1 MLIERVAARL
11 ATPRVRAMTFR
22 LSAALAPLAL
32 LATTALAPA
41 PLLARTPVA
50 LNATVSAADP
60 RAAQAGQEILR
71 KGGSATD
78 AAIAMMLT
86 LGVVEPHNSGIGGGG
101 FLMHHDG
108 DTGLLESI
116 DGRET
121 APAAARPDR
130 FLGPD
135 GKPLPFVQAW
145 PGGYSVGVPGNLR
158 LAWDAHRKWGKLPW
172 ADLFQP
178 AIKLAEDG
186 YELGERTATAL
197 DRLKDIW
204 KDFPEIQ
211 SYFWVDGAPPPVGTL
226 LKNPPLA
233 ALYKRIAAEGPDAF
247 YHGDNAQAIAKAVTD
262 APRNPVPMT
271 MADLAGYEAK
281 ARKPVC
287 GKYRAYTICGMG
299 PASAGGVTVLEIL
312 GMVERFP
319 LGQWGKDDPRS
330 WHVIG
335 EAMQLAYAD
344 RDTWLGDPDFVSV
357 PVSGMIDPAYLK
369 RRSAMIRL
377 DRSLRAYEPGTP
389 PGAQPRTAA
398 GPRPEVG
405 TSHFVA
411 VDRNG
416 DVASW
421 TSTIESFFGSQ
432 LVANGVILNNE
443 LTDFSSAPEKD
454 GKPVANR
461 VEPGKRP
468 LSSMSPTIV
477 YDDKGTPIFTVGAA
491 GGRTIIMQVAKALIA
506 HFDWGLS
513 AQESIAHGLIYY
525 NKDGLVLEQGTALEA
540 MKAPLERLG
549 HHVTLS
555 PLGLKANAAE
565 RTADGHWVGAADP
578 RSPGVSL
585 QE

>member
-1 MLIERVAARL
+1 
-11 ATPRVRAMTFR
+11 MTFR
-22 LSAALAPLAL
+22 LFGLLAPFALYALSPSPLA
-32 LATTALAPA
+32 
-41 PLLARTPVA
+41 AREPVA
-50 LNATVSAADP
+50 VNATVSAADP
-60 RAAQAGQEILR
+60 RAAEAGQEILR
-71 KGGSATD
+71 RGGSATD

-86 LGVVEPHNSGIGGGG
+86 LNVVEPHNSGIGGGG

-108 DTGLLESI
+108 RTGVLESI

-130 FLGPD
+130 FMGAD
-135 GKPLPFVQAW
+135 GKPLSFRDAW
-145 PGGYSVGVPGNLR
+145 PGGYSVGVPGNVR
-158 LAWDAHRKWGKLPW
+158 LAWEAHRKWGKLPW
-172 ADLFQP
+172 AELFQP
-178 AIKLAEDG
+178 AIRLAEQGFEVRQRLD
-186 YELGERTATAL
+186 TAMKAVAP
-197 DRLKDIW
+197 IW
-204 KDFPEIQ
+204 ADFPEIQ
-211 SYFWVDGAPPPVGTL
+211 KYFWIDGKPAPMGTI

-233 ALYKRIAAEGPDAF
+233 ALFRRIAAEGPDAF
-247 YHGDNAQAIAKAVTD
+247 YLGDNARMVADTVSKA
-262 APRNPVPMT
+262 PKNPVPMT
-271 MADLAGYEAK
+271 EADLAAYQAK
-281 ARKPVC
+281 PRKPVC
-287 GKYRAYTICGMG
+287 GPYHGYTICGMG
-299 PASAGGVTVLEIL
+299 PASAGGITVLQVL

-319 LGQWGKDDPRS
+319 LAKWGKDDPRS

-344 RDTWLGDPDFVSV
+344 RDNWLGDPEFVSV
-357 PVSGMIDPAYLK
+357 PISGLIDPGYL
-369 RRSAMIRL
+369 RQRSALISMG
-377 DRSLRAYEPGTP
+377 RALNVYRPGTP
-389 PGAQPRTAA
+389 PGAEKRTAA
-398 GPRPEVG
+398 LPQPESG

-416 DVASW
+416 DIAAW

-443 LTDFSSAPEKD
+443 LTDFSFTPEKD
-454 GKPVANR
+454 GAPVANR

-477 YDDKGTPIFTVGAA
+477 YDAAGTPVFTIGAA

-513 AQESIAHGLIYY
+513 AQDSIALGFEFFDR
-525 NKDGLVLEQGTALEA
+525 DGLVLEQGTSLEA
-540 MKAPLERLG
+540 MKAPLEKLG
-549 HHVTLS
+549 HKVS
-555 PLGLKANAAE
+555 ISRFGLKANAAE

>member
-1 MLIERVAARL
+1 ML
-11 ATPRVRAMTFR
+11 PR
-22 LSAALAPLAL
+22 LSRLLASLAL
-32 LATTALAPA
+32 IPTPAVARAPVS
-41 PLLARTPVA
+41 T
-50 LNATVSAADP
+50 NATVSAADP
-60 RAAQAGQEILR
+60 RAAQAGQAILR
-71 KGGSATD
+71 QGGSATD

-86 LGVVEPHNSGIGGGG
+86 LNVVEPHNSGIGGGG

-108 DTGLLESI
+108 ATGQLESI

-130 FLGPD
+130 FMGAD
-135 GKPLPFVQAW
+135 GKPLPFMQAW
-145 PGGYSVGVPGNLR
+145 PGGYSAGVPGNLR
-158 LAWDAHRKWGKLPW
+158 LAWDAHKKWGKLPW
-172 ADLFQP
+172 ADLFAP
-178 AIKLAEDG
+178 AIRYAQDG
-186 YELGERTATAL
+186 FVLGERTATAL
-197 DRLKDIW
+197 RATQGIW
-204 KDFPEIQ
+204 ADFPEIQ
-211 SYFWVDGAPPPVGTL
+211 KLFWVNGAPPPVGTT

-233 ALYKRIAAEGPDAF
+233 ALFKRIAAEGPDAF
-247 YHGDNAQAIAKAVTD
+247 YTGENARLISDAVTN
-262 APRNPVPMT
+262 APKNPVPMT
-271 MADLAGYEAK
+271 EADLAAYK
-281 ARKPVC
+281 AQPRKPVC
-287 GKYRAYTICGMG
+287 GHYRIYTVCGMG

-319 LGQWGKDDPRS
+319 LRQWGKDDPRS

-344 RDTWLGDPDFVSV
+344 RETWLGDPDFVSV

-369 RRSAMIRL
+369 QRSSLIRL
-377 DRSLRAYEPGTP
+377 NKALTAYTPGTP

-398 GPRPEVG
+398 LPQPESG

-416 DVASW
+416 DIAAW

-432 LVANGVILNNE
+432 LIANGVILNNE
-443 LTDFSSAPEKD
+443 LTDFSFTPEKD

-477 YDDKGTPIFTVGAA
+477 YDASGTPIFTVGAA
-491 GGRTIIMQVAKALIA
+491 GGKTIIMQVAKALIA

-513 AQESIAHGLIYY
+513 AQESIAHGLLFF
-525 NKDGLVLEQGTALEA
+525 NGEGLVLEQGTSLEA
-540 MKAPLERLG
+540 MKAPLEKLG
-549 HHVTLS
+549 HRVS
-555 PLGLKANAAE
+555 INRMGLKANAAE
-565 RTADGHWVGAADP
+565 RLSDGHWQGAADP

>member
-1 MLIERVAARL
+1 MILRLSGLLASVAFLALSPLPAAARE
-11 ATPRVRAMTFR
+11 
-22 LSAALAPLAL
+22 
-32 LATTALAPA
+32 
-41 PLLARTPVA
+41 PVST
-50 LNATVSAADP
+50 NATVSAADP

-108 DTGLLESI
+108 KTGVLDSI

-121 APAAARPDR
+121 APAAAKPDR
-130 FLGPD
+130 FMGPD
-135 GKPLPFVQAW
+135 GKPLPFMQAW
-145 PGGYSVGVPGNLR
+145 PGGYSAGVPGNLR
-158 LAWDAHRKWGKLPW
+158 MAWDAHKKWGKLPW

-178 AIKLAEDG
+178 AIRYAQDG
-186 YELGERTATAL
+186 YQLGERTATAL
-197 DRLKDIW
+197 RATQNIW
-204 KDFPEIQ
+204 ADFPEIQ
-211 SYFWVDGAPPPVGTL
+211 KYFWVDGAPPPVGTL

-247 YHGDNAQAIAKAVTD
+247 YIGENARLISQAVTN

-271 MADLAGYEAK
+271 EADIAAYK
-281 ARKPVC
+281 AEPRKPVC
-287 GKYRAYTICGMG
+287 GHYRVYTVCGMG
-299 PASAGGVTVLEIL
+299 PVSAGGITVLEIL

-319 LGQWGKDDPRS
+319 LAQWGKDDPRS

-344 RDTWLGDPDFVSV
+344 RDTWLGDPAFVSV
-357 PVSGMIDPAYLK
+357 PISGMIDPAYLK
-369 RRSAMIRL
+369 QRSSLIRL
-377 DRSLRAYEPGTP
+377 NKALNVYKPGTP
-389 PGAQPRTAA
+389 PGAQLRTASL
-398 GPRPEVG
+398 PQPESG

-411 VDRNG
+411 VDHDG
-416 DVASW
+416 DIAAW

-432 LVANGVILNNE
+432 LIANGVILNNE
-443 LTDFSSAPEKD
+443 LTDFSFTPEKD

-461 VEPGKRP
+461 VEAGKRP

-477 YDDKGTPIFTVGAA
+477 YDEKGTPIFTVGAA
-491 GGRTIIMQVAKALIA
+491 GGKTIIMQVAKALIA

-513 AQESIAHGLIYY
+513 AQDSIAHGLEFF
-525 NKDGLVLEQGTALEA
+525 NGDGLVLEQGTSLEA
-540 MKAPLERLG
+540 MKAPLEKLG
-549 HHVTLS
+549 HRVS
-555 PLGLKANAAE
+555 ISKLGLKANAAE
-565 RTADGHWVGAADP
+565 RMPDGRWVGAADP

>member
-1 MLIERVAARL
+1 
-11 ATPRVRAMTFR
+11 MTFR
-22 LSAALAPLAL
+22 LFGLLAPFALYALSPSPLA
-32 LATTALAPA
+32 
-41 PLLARTPVA
+41 ARDTVA
-50 LNATVSAADP
+50 VNATVSAADP
-60 RAAQAGQEILR
+60 RAAEAGQEILR
-71 KGGSATD
+71 RGGSATD

-86 LGVVEPHNSGIGGGG
+86 LNVVEPHNSGIGGGG

-108 DTGLLESI
+108 RTGVLESI

-130 FLGPD
+130 FMGAD
-135 GKPLPFVQAW
+135 GKPLSFRDAW
-145 PGGYSVGVPGNLR
+145 PGGYSVGVPGNVR
-158 LAWDAHRKWGKLPW
+158 LAWEAHRKWGKLPW
-172 ADLFQP
+172 AELFQP
-178 AIKLAEDG
+178 AIRLAEQGFEVRQRLD
-186 YELGERTATAL
+186 TAMKAVAP
-197 DRLKDIW
+197 IW
-204 KDFPEIQ
+204 ADFPEIQ
-211 SYFWVDGAPPPVGTL
+211 KYFWIDGKPAPMGTI

-233 ALYKRIAAEGPDAF
+233 ALFRRIAAEGPEAF
-247 YHGDNAQAIAKAVTD
+247 YLGDNARMVADAVSKA
-262 APRNPVPMT
+262 PKNPVPMT
-271 MADLAGYEAK
+271 EADLAAYQAK
-281 ARKPVC
+281 PRKPVC
-287 GKYRAYTICGMG
+287 GPYHGYTICGMG
-299 PASAGGVTVLEIL
+299 PASAGGITVLQVL

-319 LGQWGKDDPRS
+319 LAKWGKDDPRS

-344 RDTWLGDPDFVSV
+344 RDNWLGDPEFVSV
-357 PVSGMIDPAYLK
+357 PISGLIDPGYL
-369 RRSAMIRL
+369 RQRSALISMG
-377 DRSLRAYEPGTP
+377 RALNVYRPGTP
-389 PGAQPRTAA
+389 PGAEKRTAA
-398 GPRPEVG
+398 LPQPESG

-416 DVASW
+416 DIAAW

-443 LTDFSSAPEKD
+443 LTDFSFTPEKD
-454 GKPVANR
+454 GAPVANR

-477 YDDKGTPIFTVGAA
+477 YDAAGTPVFTIGAA

-513 AQESIAHGLIYY
+513 AQDSIALGFEFFDR
-525 NKDGLVLEQGTALEA
+525 DGLVLEQGTSLEA
-540 MKAPLERLG
+540 MKAPLEKLG
-549 HHVTLS
+549 HKVS
-555 PLGLKANAAE
+555 ISRFGLKANAAE

>member
-1 MLIERVAARL
+1 MTSRLSGLLAPFALYALIPTPLAARE
-11 ATPRVRAMTFR
+11 
-22 LSAALAPLAL
+22 
-32 LATTALAPA
+32 
-41 PLLARTPVA
+41 PVSV
-50 LNATVSAADP
+50 NATVSAADP
-60 RAAQAGQEILR
+60 RAAEAGQEILR

-78 AAIAMMLT
+78 AAIAMMLA
-86 LGVVEPHNSGIGGGG
+86 LNVVEPHNSGIGGGG

-108 DTGLLESI
+108 RTGVLESI

-130 FLGPD
+130 FVGPD
-135 GKPLPFVQAW
+135 GQPLPFRQAW

-158 LAWDAHRKWGKLPW
+158 LAWDAHRKWGSLPW

-178 AIKLAEDG
+178 AIRLAEQGFEVRRRLD
-186 YELGERTATAL
+186 TAMKAVAP
-197 DRLKDIW
+197 IW
-204 KDFPEIQ
+204 ADFPEIRK
-211 SYFWVDGAPPPVGTL
+211 YFWIDGQPAPIGTT

-233 ALYKRIAAEGPDAF
+233 ALFRRIAAEGPDAF
-247 YHGDNAQAIAKAVTD
+247 YRGDNARQIAQTVTD
-262 APRNPVPMT
+262 APKNPVPMT
-271 MADLAGYEAK
+271 EADLSGYQAK
-281 ARKPVC
+281 PRKPVC
-287 GKYRAYTICGMG
+287 GHYRVYTVCGMG
-299 PASAGGVTVLEIL
+299 PASAGGITVLQVL

-319 LGQWGKDDPRS
+319 LARWGKDDPRS

-344 RDTWLGDPDFVSV
+344 RDTYLGDPEYVTV
-357 PVSGMIDPAYLK
+357 PIAGLIDPGYLK
-369 RRSAMIRL
+369 RRSALISMGKALNDYR
-377 DRSLRAYEPGTP
+377 PGTP
-389 PGAQPRTAA
+389 PGAEKRTAA
-398 GPRPEVG
+398 LPQPESG

-416 DVASW
+416 DIAAW

-443 LTDFSSAPEKD
+443 LTDFSFTPEKD
-454 GKPVANR
+454 GAPVANR

-477 YDDKGTPIFTVGAA
+477 YDAAGTPIFTVGAA
-491 GGRTIIMQVAKALIA
+491 GGKTIIMQVAKALIA

-513 AQESIAHGLIYY
+513 AQDSIALGFEFFD
-525 NKDGLVLEQGTALEA
+525 KDGLVLEQGTTLET
-540 MKAPLERLG
+540 MQAPLEKWG
-549 HHVTLS
+549 HKVS
-555 PLGLKANAAE
+555 IGRFGLKANAAE

>member
-1 MLIERVAARL
+1 
-11 ATPRVRAMTFR
+11 MTFR
-22 LSAALAPLAL
+22 LFGLLAPFALYALSPSPLA
-32 LATTALAPA
+32 
-41 PLLARTPVA
+41 AREPVA
-50 LNATVSAADP
+50 VNATVSAADP
-60 RAAQAGQEILR
+60 RAAEAGQEILR
-71 KGGSATD
+71 RGGSATD

-86 LGVVEPHNSGIGGGG
+86 LNVVEPHNSGIGGGG

-108 DTGLLESI
+108 RTGVLESI

-130 FLGPD
+130 FMGAD
-135 GKPLPFVQAW
+135 GKPLSFRDAW
-145 PGGYSVGVPGNLR
+145 PGGYSVGVPGNVR
-158 LAWDAHRKWGKLPW
+158 LAWEAHRKWGKLPW
-172 ADLFQP
+172 AELFQP
-178 AIKLAEDG
+178 AIRLAEQGFEVRQRLD
-186 YELGERTATAL
+186 TAMKAVAP
-197 DRLKDIW
+197 IW
-204 KDFPEIQ
+204 ADFPEIQ
-211 SYFWVDGAPPPVGTL
+211 KYFWIDGKPAPMGTI

-233 ALYKRIAAEGPDAF
+233 ALFRRIAAEGPDAF
-247 YHGDNAQAIAKAVTD
+247 YLGDNARMVADTVSKA
-262 APRNPVPMT
+262 PKNPVPMT
-271 MADLAGYEAK
+271 EADLAAYQAK
-281 ARKPVC
+281 PRKPVC
-287 GKYRAYTICGMG
+287 GPYHGYTICGMG
-299 PASAGGVTVLEIL
+299 PASAGGITVLQVL

-319 LGQWGKDDPRS
+319 LAKWGKDDPRS

-344 RDTWLGDPDFVSV
+344 RDNWLGDPEFVSV
-357 PVSGMIDPAYLK
+357 PISGLIDPGYL
-369 RRSAMIRL
+369 RQRSALISMG
-377 DRSLRAYEPGTP
+377 RALNVYRPGTP
-389 PGAQPRTAA
+389 PGAEKRTAA
-398 GPRPEVG
+398 LPQPESG

-416 DVASW
+416 DIAAW

-443 LTDFSSAPEKD
+443 LTDFSFTPEKD
-454 GKPVANR
+454 GAPVANR

-477 YDDKGTPIFTVGAA
+477 YDAAGTPVFTIGAA

-513 AQESIAHGLIYY
+513 AQNSIALGFEFFDR
-525 NKDGLVLEQGTALEA
+525 DGLVLEQGTSLEA
-540 MKAPLERLG
+540 MKAPLEKLG
-549 HHVTLS
+549 HKVS
-555 PLGLKANAAE
+555 ISRFGLKANAAE

>member
-1 MLIERVAARL
+1 MDRMSPKLIGL
-11 ATPRVRAMTFR
+11 
-22 LSAALAPLAL
+22 LAPLAL
-32 LATTALAPA
+32 LTIPPAAARAPIS
-41 PLLARTPVA
+41 T
-50 LNATVSAADP
+50 NAIVSAADP

-78 AAIAMMLT
+78 AAIAMMLA
-86 LGVVEPHNSGIGGGG
+86 LNVVEPHNSGIGGGG

-108 DTGLLESI
+108 RTGVLESI

-130 FLGPD
+130 FIGKD
-135 GKPLPFVQAW
+135 GQPLSFRDAW
-145 PGGYSVGVPGNLR
+145 PGGFSAGVPGNVR
-158 LAWDAHRKWGKLPW
+158 LAWDAHRKWGRLPW

-178 AIKLAEDG
+178 AIMLADEG
-186 YELGERTATAL
+186 FELRQRLSTAINAVAPV
-197 DRLKDIW
+197 W
-204 KDFPEIQ
+204 VDFPEIA
-211 SYFWVDGAPPPVGTL
+211 SMYLVDGKAPEIGTT

-233 ALYKRIAAEGPDAF
+233 ALFRRIAAEGPDAF
-247 YHGDNAQAIAKAVTD
+247 YKGETAAAISAAVTN
-262 APRNPVPMT
+262 APKNPVPMT
-271 MADLAGYEAK
+271 QADLAGYQAK
-281 ARKPVC
+281 PRKPVC
-287 GKYRAYTICGMG
+287 GTYRVYTVCGMG
-299 PASAGGVTVLEIL
+299 PASSGGITVLQVL

-319 LGQWGKDDPRS
+319 LTKWGKDDVRS

-335 EAMQLAYAD
+335 EAMRLAYAD
-344 RDTWLGDPDFVSV
+344 RDMWLGDQDFVSV
-357 PVSGMIDPAYLK
+357 PIAGLIDPAYLK
-369 RRSAMIRL
+369 TRSSTI
-377 DRSLRAYEPGTP
+377 SLAKALGDYKPGTP

-398 GPRPEVG
+398 LPQPESG

-416 DVASW
+416 DVAAW

-432 LVANGVILNNE
+432 LVAQGVILNNE
-443 LTDFSSAPEKD
+443 LTDFSFTPERD
-454 GKPVANR
+454 GAPVANR

-477 YDDKGTPIFTVGAA
+477 YDAAGMPIFSVGAA

-513 AQESIAHGLIYY
+513 AQDSIALGFLFFDREGLA
-525 NKDGLVLEQGTALEA
+525 VEQGTNTEA

-549 HHVTLS
+549 HKVTVS
-555 PLGLKANAAE
+555 RFGLKANAAE
-565 RTADGHWVGAADP
+565 RLPDGRWQGAADP

>member
-1 MLIERVAARL
+1 
-11 ATPRVRAMTFR
+11 MTFR
-22 LSAALAPLAL
+22 LFGLLAPFALYALSPSPLA
-32 LATTALAPA
+32 
-41 PLLARTPVA
+41 AREPVA
-50 LNATVSAADP
+50 VNATVSAADP
-60 RAAQAGQEILR
+60 RAAEAGQEILR
-71 KGGSATD
+71 RGGSATD

-86 LGVVEPHNSGIGGGG
+86 LNVVEPHNSGIGGGG

-108 DTGLLESI
+108 RTGVLESI

-130 FLGPD
+130 FMGAD
-135 GKPLPFVQAW
+135 GKPLSFRDAW
-145 PGGYSVGVPGNLR
+145 PGGYSVGVPGNVR
-158 LAWDAHRKWGKLPW
+158 LAWEAHRKWGKLPW
-172 ADLFQP
+172 AELFQP
-178 AIKLAEDG
+178 AIRLAEQGFEVRQRLD
-186 YELGERTATAL
+186 TAMKAVAP
-197 DRLKDIW
+197 IW
-204 KDFPEIQ
+204 ADFPEIQ
-211 SYFWVDGAPPPVGTL
+211 KYFWIDGKPAPMGTI

-233 ALYKRIAAEGPDAF
+233 ALFRRIAAEGPDAF
-247 YHGDNAQAIAKAVTD
+247 YLGDNARMVADTVSKA
-262 APRNPVPMT
+262 PKNPVPMT
-271 MADLAGYEAK
+271 EADLAAYQAK
-281 ARKPVC
+281 PRKPVC
-287 GKYRAYTICGMG
+287 GPYHGYTICGMG
-299 PASAGGVTVLEIL
+299 PASAGGITVLQVL

-319 LGQWGKDDPRS
+319 LAKWGKDDPRS

-344 RDTWLGDPDFVSV
+344 RDNWLGDPEFVSV
-357 PVSGMIDPAYLK
+357 PISGLIDPGYL
-369 RRSAMIRL
+369 RQRSALISMG
-377 DRSLRAYEPGTP
+377 RALNVYRPGTP
-389 PGAQPRTAA
+389 PGAEKRTAA
-398 GPRPEVG
+398 LPQPESG

-416 DVASW
+416 DIAAW

-443 LTDFSSAPEKD
+443 LTDFSFTPEKD
-454 GKPVANR
+454 GAPVANR

-477 YDDKGTPIFTVGAA
+477 YDAAGTPVFTIGAA

-513 AQESIAHGLIYY
+513 AQDSIALGFEFFDR
-525 NKDGLVLEQGTALEA
+525 DGLVLEQGTSLEA
-540 MKAPLERLG
+540 MKAPLEKMG
-549 HHVTLS
+549 HKVS
-555 PLGLKANAAE
+555 ISRFGLKANAAE

>member
-1 MLIERVAARL
+1 MTARL
-11 ATPRVRAMTFR
+11 FS
-22 LSAALAPLAL
+22 LLAL
-32 LATTALAPA
+32 LAFVTATPA
-41 PLLARTPVA
+41 LQAKTPVA
-50 LNATVSAADP
+50 ANATVSAADP
-60 RAAQAGQEILR
+60 RAALAGQEILR

-108 DTGLLESI
+108 ASGTLESI

-130 FLGPD
+130 FMGED
-135 GKPLPFVQAW
+135 GQPLSFRDAW

-158 LAWDAHRKWGKLPW
+158 LAWEAHRKWGKLPW

-178 AIKLAEDG
+178 AIRYAQDG
-186 YELGERTATAL
+186 FDLGERTATAL
-197 DRLKDIW
+197 RATRSVW
-204 KDFPEIQ
+204 ADFPEIQ
-211 SYFWVDGAPPPVGTL
+211 KYFWVNGAPPPIGTR

-233 ALYKRIAAEGPDAF
+233 ALYKRIATEGPDAF
-247 YHGDNAQAIAKAVTD
+247 YKGEQARAVAQAVTN
-262 APRNPVPMT
+262 APKNPVPMT
-271 MADLAGYEAK
+271 EADIAGYQVK
-281 ARKPVC
+281 MRQPVC
-287 GKYRAYTICGMG
+287 GMYRIYKVCGMG

-312 GMVERFP
+312 GMIERFP
-319 LGQWGKDDPRS
+319 LAQWGKDDPRS
-330 WHVIG
+330 WHVIA

-344 RDTWLGDPDFVSV
+344 RETWLGDPAFVSV
-357 PVSGMIDPAYLK
+357 PVAGMTDKVYLK
-369 RRSAMIRL
+369 QRSASIRL
-377 DRSLRAYEPGTP
+377 NKALNDYKPGMP
-389 PGAQPRTAA
+389 KGAQPRTASL
-398 GPRPEVG
+398 PQPESG

-416 DVASW
+416 DIAAW

-432 LVANGVILNNE
+432 LIAGGVILNNE
-443 LTDFSSAPEKD
+443 LTDFSFTPEKN
-454 GKPVANR
+454 GAPVANR

-477 YDDKGTPIFTVGAA
+477 YDAKGTPIFTVGAA
-491 GGRTIIMQVAKALIA
+491 GGKTIIMQVAKALIA

-513 AQESIAHGLIYY
+513 AKDSIAQGLVFF
-525 NKDGLVLEQGTALEA
+525 NGDGLVLEQGTSVEAL
-540 MKAPLERLG
+540 KGPLEKLG
-549 HHVTLS
+549 HRVTVNRM
-555 PLGLKANAAE
+555 GLKANAAE
-565 RTADGHWVGAADP
+565 RLPDGHWLGAADP

>member
-1 MLIERVAARL
+1 
-11 ATPRVRAMTFR
+11 MTFR
-22 LSAALAPLAL
+22 RLGLLAPLAL
-32 LATTALAPA
+32 IALAPQPA
-41 PLLARTPVA
+41 LARAPVA
-50 LNATVSAADP
+50 TNATVSAADP
-60 RAAQAGQEILR
+60 RAALAGQEILR

-101 FLMHHDG
+101 FILHHDG
-108 DTGLLESI
+108 RTGALESI

-130 FLGPD
+130 FMKE
-135 GKPLPFVQAW
+135 GKPLSFRDAW

-158 LAWDAHRKWGKLPW
+158 MAWDAHRKWGKLPW

-178 AIKLAEDG
+178 AIRYAEDG
-186 YELGERTATAL
+186 FQLGERTATAL
-197 DRLKDIW
+197 RATQQVW
-204 KDFPEIQ
+204 ADFPEIQ
-211 SYFWVDGAPPPVGTL
+211 KLFWVNGAPPPVGTVL
-226 LKNPPLA
+226 RNPPLA

-247 YHGDNAQAIAKAVTD
+247 YTGENARLLSAAVTQ
-262 APRNPVPMT
+262 APKNPVPMT
-271 MADLAGYEAK
+271 PADLAGYK
-281 ARKPVC
+281 ALPRDPVC
-287 GKYRAYTICGMG
+287 GKYRAWKVCGMG

-319 LGQWGKDDPRS
+319 LKQWGKDDPRS
-330 WHVIG
+330 WHVIA

-344 RDTWLGDPDFVSV
+344 RDTWLGDPAFVSV
-357 PVSGMIDPAYLK
+357 PVKGMIAPAYLK
-369 RRSAMIRL
+369 QRSALIRPNKAL
-377 DRSLRAYEPGTP
+377 NDYRPGTP

-398 GPRPEVG
+398 RPQPEEG

-411 VDRNG
+411 VDHDG
-416 DVASW
+416 DIVGW

-443 LTDFSSAPEKD
+443 LTDFSFTPDRNGA
-454 GKPVANR
+454 PVANR

-477 YDDKGTPIFTVGAA
+477 YDASGKPVFTVGAA
-491 GGRTIIMQVAKALIA
+491 GGKTIIMQVAKALIA

-513 AQESIAHGLIYY
+513 AQDSIAQGLVFFDG
-525 NKDGLVLEQGTALEA
+525 DGLVLEQGTGVEA
-540 MKAPLERLG
+540 MKAQLEKLG
-549 HHVTLS
+549 HRVSVTR
-555 PLGLKANAAE
+555 LGLKANAAE
-565 RTADGHWVGAADP
+565 RLPDGRWQGAADP